1 METGREWLL
10 VSRTP
15 TFKRWGVTAE
25 QIKELRSPISE
36 VRFVNPRGQHGK
48 RGSTTAH
55 NELIEIIDTSPDFDT
70 FKRRLQNWAN
80 YRLEGGA
87 EALPEGLR
95 P

>member
-1 METGREWLL
+1 MTGRELL
-10 VSRTP
+10 LFSRSP
-15 TFKRWGVTAE
+15 TFKRCGVTAE
-25 QIKELRSPISE
+25 QIIELQSPISE
-36 VRFVNPRGQHGK
+36 VIFVNPIGQHGK
-48 RGSTTAH
+48 RVSTTSH